1 MALYHILILALIQG
15 ITEFLPVSSSGH
27 LTLYHGLIDTGVND
41 LALNRTI
48 DIAVHVGTLFAVLLY
63 FRADV
68 IKMMCALLSIFRP
81 SSQNKDGLRLI
92 GLVLAG
98 SLPVIAAGF
107 ALHLWSPNWL
117 QAIEVVAWTT
127 LIFGV
132 ALLWADKKSPETRTV
147 ETMSFKDA
155 ALIGLSQMLALIP
168 GTSRSGITMTS
179 ARMLGFSRREAAHY
193 SLLLAMVAISG
204 AGLLGGL
211 DVIKS
216 GDMVLASDVLL
227 AAGLSFISGY
237 AAIALMMK
245 WLERAGFAPFAY
257 YRMALGGVLLALI
270 YTGILA

>member
-27 LTLYHGLIDTGVND
+27 LTLYHGLIDTGQTD

-68 IKMMCALLSIFRP
+68 MKMLCAALCVFKRDSK
-81 SSQNKDGLRLI
+81 SSDGLRLI
-92 GLVLAG
+92 GLVLIG

-107 ALHLWSPNWL
+107 ALHLWQPDWL

-127 LIFGV
+127 LIFGI
-132 ALLWADKKSPETRTV
+132 ALLWADKKFPEKRDV
-147 ETMSFKDA
+147 ESMSYKDA
-155 ALIGLSQMLALIP
+155 AFIGLAQILALIP
-168 GTSRSGITMTS
+168 GTSRSGITMTA
-179 ARMLGFSRREAAHY
+179 ARMIGFSRREAAHY
-193 SLLLAMVAISG
+193 SLLLAMIAISG

-211 DVIKS
+211 DVIQS
-216 GDMVLASDVLL
+216 GDIVLAGDVLL
-227 AAGLSFISGY
+227 AAGLAFISGY
-237 AAIALMMK
+237 AAIALMMR

-257 YRMALGGVLLALI
+257 YRMALGGVLLTLI
-270 YTGILA
+270 YTGVLA